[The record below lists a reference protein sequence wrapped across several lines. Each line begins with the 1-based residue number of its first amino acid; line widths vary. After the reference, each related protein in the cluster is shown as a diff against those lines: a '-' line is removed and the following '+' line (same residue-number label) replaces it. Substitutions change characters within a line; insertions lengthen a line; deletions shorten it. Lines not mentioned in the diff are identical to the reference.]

1 MAERCLRV
9 RRAEGASC
17 MVIGSRIVKGLKG
30 TGSGYWMALP
40 ALWVIV
46 AIVAYP
52 LAFATFYSFR
62 RILPGLPGEFIGL
75 ENYSRMLEDP
85 DFAEALK
92 TTLVFTAASGGLS
105 FLAGLGLAL
114 LLSKPFFGR
123 GALAAAAFL
132 PWVFPPVAV
141 ATFGRLALFSGVGP
155 LSRAAEVLGFG
166 NAELLLVDQGV
177 LLSVAVV
184 VDVWRTVPFV
194 ALLVLAALRT
204 IPGDL
209 YEAAR
214 VDGAGALQRFFSITL
229 PLLKPALMVVLLL
242 RLLDAFRVFDL
253 FRVLGAQN
261 LASLSTYVYQD
272 VMLSQINFGLGN
284 AAAVF
289 MFLCAFLA
297 SLFFAFVLR
306 AQASTGLAHSGL
318 QRERGGAVAGREY
331 GRSGL
336 ALGALGGLLSVLLLA
351 PLAWVFWVSVAHAP
365 GAGGGAVTG
374 PSLLSYSVVLQYSDL
389 TVGLANSAIIAGST
403 AALTLVLACPAAYAL
418 ARFGLPYSNGLLG
431 IMLAVAFF
439 PPVALL
445 VPLLVQLRESG
456 LIGTQLGAIVPD
468 TVFFLPFAIWL
479 LTTFF
484 RELPAEV
491 EDAAKVD
498 GAGRL
503 RVLTSVVMPLAAPS
517 LFATGV
523 FVFVLAWNELIFAS
537 TFTLGEYV
545 RPVTVVLSDLVA
557 EARMGF
563 PGPLA
568 AGSLVA
574 ALPPVVLFLAFRRR
588 ILAGLTGDALG
599 STVSG
604 DTSRTPAAAPLRV
617 LLWATTAVFLV
628 AGAWAASLFVRH
640 GLAALAFPYPL
651 NYGEGPLLD
660 QAAKLADLMNIY
672 PTDLSKPPY
681 VVSNYPP
688 LFVLLQAPFVWIF
701 GPGFW
706 YGRAISLASTV
717 AGAALIGL
725 TLHGRAREETASAA
739 GGLTFLGVRFVV
751 HGSALD
757 RVDMLGLAL
766 SWGGLYTVVRRPDRR
781 GVILAALLFV
791 AAIYTRQTYALAAP
805 LAAFTWLLA
814 GGHGRRALG
823 LATLSGS
830 LSLLLLGLLSALT
843 GGGFYFHTVT
853 ANVNEFRWEQVTY
866 HLTTMQ
872 GLMSLLFVGV
882 VAFLIV
888 GLRARPA
895 LWWLAGAYLA
905 GSAVAALLIGKIGSD
920 VNYLLE
926 LSAALALT
934 AGAMIAHYASR
945 PGVRGA
951 LLLALAV
958 QVAIMIQASQYVYS
972 GLQSDVIAHRAGL
985 IRLQE
990 VVDDSNGVV
999 LADEYAGLLPLD
1011 GRSIYLQPFE
1021 MTQLHRDGVW
1031 DQGPLLTSIRHQEFP
1046 AILIW
1051 KPPYAAGI
1059 QRERWT
1065 REMLR
1070 AIGENYVPVH
1080 KYAGTLVYR
1089 PRPGDDVP

>member
-1 MAERCLRV
+1 M
-9 RRAEGASC
+9 
-17 MVIGSRIVKGLKG
+17 KTLKG
-30 TGSGYWMALP
+30 TRSGYLMALP
-40 ALWVIV
+40 ALLAIV

-52 LAFATFYSFR
+52 LAFATYYSLR
-62 RILPGLPGEFIGL
+62 RVLPGQPGEFVGL

-85 DFAEALK
+85 HFAEALK
-92 TTLVFTAASGGLS
+92 TTLVFTATSGGLS

-114 LLSKPFFGR
+114 VLSKPFPGR
-123 GALAAAAFL
+123 GALAVAAFL
-132 PWVFPPVAV
+132 PWVFPPVVV

-155 LSRAAEVLGFG
+155 VSRAAEAFGFG
-166 NAELLLVDQGV
+166 SGELLLLDNGV
-177 LLSVAVV
+177 LLTVAVF
-184 VDVWRTVPFV
+184 VDAWRTAPLVG
-194 ALLVLAALRT
+194 LLLLAGLGT
-204 IPGDL
+204 IPEDV

-214 VDGAGALQRFFSITL
+214 VDGANALQRFFRITL
-229 PLLKPALMVVLLL
+229 PLLRPVLLVVLLL

-253 FRVLGAQN
+253 FMVLGDQN
-261 LASLSTYVYQD
+261 LDSLSTYVYQD
-272 VMLSQINFGLGN
+272 VMLSQIHFGLGN

-297 SLFFAFVLR
+297 SLFFALILR
-306 AQASTGLAHSGL
+306 AQASSGLAHSGL
-318 QRERGGAVAGREY
+318 QRDSRRNRGVTGRGS

-336 ALGALGGLLSVLLLA
+336 TLGALGGLLSVLFLA
-351 PLAWVFWVSVAHAP
+351 PLGWVFWVSIAQGS
-365 GAGGGAVTG
+365 GAAGGAVTG
-374 PSLLSYSVVLQYSDL
+374 PSLLSYPMVLQYTDL
-389 TVGLANSAIIAGST
+389 TTGLLNSAIIAGST
-403 AALTLVLACPAAYAL
+403 AVLTLVLACPAAFAL

-431 IMLAVAFF
+431 IMLAIAFF

-468 TVFFLPFAIWL
+468 MIFFLPFAIWL
-479 LTTFF
+479 LATFF

-503 RVLTSVVMPLAAPS
+503 RMLTSVIAPLAAPS
-517 LFATGV
+517 LFATGA
-523 FVFVLAWNELIFAS
+523 FVFVLSWNELIFAS
-537 TFTLGEYV
+537 TFTLSEYV

-568 AGSLVA
+568 AGSLIA

>member
-1 MAERCLRV
+1 M
-9 RRAEGASC
+9 
-17 MVIGSRIVKGLKG
+17 KTLKG
-30 TGSGYWMALP
+30 TRSGYLMALP
-40 ALWVIV
+40 ALLAIV

-52 LAFATFYSFR
+52 LAFATYYSLR
-62 RILPGLPGEFIGL
+62 RVLPGLPGEFVGL

-85 DFAEALK
+85 HFAEALK
-92 TTLVFTAASGGLS
+92 TTLVFTATSGGLS

-114 LLSKPFFGR
+114 VLSKPFPGR
-123 GALAAAAFL
+123 GALAVAAFL
-132 PWVFPPVAV
+132 PWVFPPVVV

-155 LSRAAEVLGFG
+155 VSRAAEAFGFG
-166 NAELLLVDQGV
+166 SGELLLLDNGV
-177 LLSVAVV
+177 LLTVAVF
-184 VDVWRTVPFV
+184 VDAWRTAPLVG
-194 ALLVLAALRT
+194 LLLLAGLGT
-204 IPGDL
+204 IPEDV

-214 VDGAGALQRFFSITL
+214 VDGANALQRFFRITL
-229 PLLKPALMVVLLL
+229 PLLRPVLLVVLLL

-253 FRVLGAQN
+253 FMVLGDQN
-261 LASLSTYVYQD
+261 LDSLSTYVYQD
-272 VMLSQINFGLGN
+272 VMLSQIHFGLGN

-297 SLFFAFVLR
+297 SLFFALILR
-306 AQASTGLAHSGL
+306 AQASSGLAHSGL
-318 QRERGGAVAGREY
+318 QRDSRRNRGVTGRGS

-336 ALGALGGLLSVLLLA
+336 TLGALGGLLSVLFLA
-351 PLAWVFWVSVAHAP
+351 PLGWVFWVSIAQGSGA
-365 GAGGGAVTG
+365 AGGAITG
-374 PSLLSYSVVLQYSDL
+374 PSLLSYPMVLQYTDL
-389 TVGLANSAIIAGST
+389 TTGLLNSAIIAGST
-403 AALTLVLACPAAYAL
+403 AVLTLVLACPAAFAL
-418 ARFGLPYSNGLLG
+418 ARFGLPYSNGLLS

-479 LTTFF
+479 LATFF

-498 GAGRL
+498 GASTL
-503 RVLTSVVMPLAAPS
+503 RVLTAVVMPLAAPS

-523 FVFVLAWNELIFAS
+523 FVFAWNELIFAS

-557 EARMGF
+557 QARVGF

-574 ALPPVVLFLAFRRR
+574 ALPPVVLFLAFRGR
-588 ILAGLTGDALG
+588 ILAGLTGDTLG
-599 STVSG
+599 KYSTRAVA
-604 DTSRTPAAAPLRV
+604 TTPQRM
-617 LLWATTAVFLV
+617 LLWIGTAVFLL
-628 AGAWAASLFVRH
+628 AGAWAATLFARH

-660 QAAKLADLMNIY
+660 QAVRLAGMKNIY
-672 PTDLSKPPY
+672 PADLSTPPY

-688 LFVLLQAPFVWIF
+688 LFVLLQAPLVWIF
-701 GPGFW
+701 GPEFL
-706 YGRAISLASTV
+706 YGRVISLASTMAV
-717 AGAALIGL
+717 AGLISA
-725 TLHGRAREETASAA
+725 TLYVITRDRTASAA
-739 GGLTFLGVRFVV
+739 GGLTFLAVPFVL
-751 HGSALD
+751 HWSSLD

-830 LSLLLLGLLSALT
+830 LSLLLLGFLSALT

-872 GLMSLLFVGV
+872 GLMPLLFVGG

-1089 PRPGDDVP
+1089 PRPGDGVP

>member
-1 MAERCLRV
+1 
-9 RRAEGASC
+9 
-17 MVIGSRIVKGLKG
+17 MVIGSRIVKALKG
-30 TGSGYWMALP
+30 TGSGYWMPLP
-40 ALWVIV
+40 ALLAIV

-52 LAFATFYSFR
+52 LAFATYYSFR
-62 RILPGLPGEFIGL
+62 RVLPNLAGEFIGL

-85 DFAEALK
+85 DFAEALT
-92 TTLVFTAASGGLS
+92 TTLVFTAASGSLS

-166 NAELLLVDQGV
+166 NGELLLVDQGV

-184 VDVWRTVPFV
+184 LDVWRTAPFV
-194 ALLVLAALRT
+194 ALLLLAALRT
-204 IPGDL
+204 IPGDV

-229 PLLKPALMVVLLL
+229 PLLKPALLVVLVL

-253 FRVLGAQN
+253 FRVLGADN

-318 QRERGGAVAGREY
+318 QRVEDGTGDGPGY

-336 ALGALGGLLSVLLLA
+336 ALVALGGMLSALFLA

-374 PSLLSYSVVLQYSDL
+374 PSLLSYPVVLFDSSL
-389 TVGLANSAIIAGST
+389 TAGLANSAIIAGST

-418 ARFGLPYSNGLLG
+418 ARFGLPYANGLLG

-479 LTTFF
+479 LATFF

-517 LFATGV
+517 LFATGA
-523 FVFVLAWNELIFAS
+523 FVFVLSWNELIFAS
-537 TFTLGEYV
+537 TFTLSEYV
-545 RPVTVVLSDLVA
+545 KPVTVVLSDLVA
-557 EARMGF
+557 EARLGF

-568 AGSLVA
+568 AASLVA
-574 ALPPVVLFLAFRRR
+574 ALPPVVLFLVFRGR
-588 ILAGLTGDALG
+588 IFAGLTGGEALG
-599 STVSG
+599 GAVVG
-604 DTSRTPAAAPLRV
+604 HTSRAPTATLQRVVLWVATAAF
-617 LLWATTAVFLV
+617 LL
-628 AGAWAASLFVRH
+628 AGAWAVSLFVRH

-660 QAAKLADLMNIY
+660 QAARLQDMKSIY
-672 PTDLSKPPY
+672 PADLSKPPY

-688 LFVLLQAPFVWIF
+688 LFVLLQVPFVWIF

-717 AGAALIGL
+717 AVAALIAL
-725 TLHGRAREETASAA
+725 TMHAVTRDKTASASS
-739 GGLTFLGVRFVV
+739 GLTFLAVPFVL
-751 HGSALD
+751 HWSSLD

-766 SWGGLYTVVRRPDRR
+766 SWGGLYAVVRRPDRR
-781 GVILAALLFV
+781 GMIL
-791 AAIYTRQTYALAAP
+791 
-805 LAAFTWLLA
+805 
-814 GGHGRRALG
+814 
-823 LATLSGS
+823 
-830 LSLLLLGLLSALT
+830 
-843 GGGFYFHTVT
+843 
-853 ANVNEFRWEQVTY
+853 
-866 HLTTMQ
+866 
-872 GLMSLLFVGV
+872 
-882 VAFLIV
+882 
-888 GLRARPA
+888 
-895 LWWLAGAYLA
+895 
-905 GSAVAALLIGKIGSD
+905 
-920 VNYLLE
+920 
-926 LSAALALT
+926 
-934 AGAMIAHYASR
+934 
-945 PGVRGA
+945 
-951 LLLALAV
+951 
-958 QVAIMIQASQYVYS
+958 
-972 GLQSDVIAHRAGL
+972 
-985 IRLQE
+985 
-990 VVDDSNGVV
+990 
-999 LADEYAGLLPLD
+999 
-1011 GRSIYLQPFE
+1011 
-1021 MTQLHRDGVW
+1021 
-1031 DQGPLLTSIRHQEFP
+1031 
-1046 AILIW
+1046 
-1051 KPPYAAGI
+1051 
-1059 QRERWT
+1059 
-1065 REMLR
+1065 
-1070 AIGENYVPVH
+1070 
-1080 KYAGTLVYR
+1080 
-1089 PRPGDDVP
+1089 